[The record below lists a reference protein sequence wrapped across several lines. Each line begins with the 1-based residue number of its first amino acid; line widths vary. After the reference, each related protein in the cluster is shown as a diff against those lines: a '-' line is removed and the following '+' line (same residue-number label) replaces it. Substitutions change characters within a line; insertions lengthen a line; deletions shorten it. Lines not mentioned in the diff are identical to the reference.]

1 MATIEV
7 GDAQRAKFEK
17 FLSDPRSPE
26 VTKLLKIAVA
36 AADLKIEDLG
46 IYWGVTVCPEKDI
59 FARINVSNRI
69 LFDIHMDCLV
79 VVLVLTH
86 EFGKGRLP
94 KWLQLSS
101 GFPKIDGSRTAIFKN
116 LSAAKKAFGMKAF
129 NQAFIAHSK
138 TQWRKLPNSKWHN
151 PLTNSFL
158 I

>member
-17 FLSDPRSPE
+17 FLGDPRSPE

-36 AADLKIEDLG
+36 AAELKIEDLG
-46 IYWGVTVCPEKDI
+46 VYWGVTVCPEKDI
-59 FARINVSNRI
+59 FARINVSNRM
-69 LFDIHMDCLV
+69 LFDIDVDCQV

-94 KWLQLSS
+94 KRLQLRS
-101 GFPKIDGSRTAIFKN
+101 GFPKIEGSRTVIFKN
-116 LSAAKKAFGMKAF
+116 LSKAKKAFGMKAF

-138 TQWRKLPNSKWHN
+138 TKWRKLPDPKWHN